1 MVAKMGSNMKQ
12 SASTVGAGVMDMTRQ
27 GAQTVKAKVSENTA
41 AKAQPLVEEP
51 DPQKETV

>member
-1 MVAKMGSNMKQ
+1 
-12 SASTVGAGVMDMTRQ
+12 MDMTRQ